1 VVVKNF
7 ELSGGLTA
15 MNKTKHRKLDR
26 VKGNVL
32 IVGVDVSKAKHVAG
46 MRLPSGMVLKT
57 LSFTNDLPGF
67 EKLRQEV
74 QRCCERYNLRGAI
87 LGIEPTGH
95 YWEALAYWWE
105 DQGGTVVLVNPMHT
119 KKTKELE
126 DNSPLKSDKKDG
138 IVIADLVSQGKYFE
152 CHLPRGVFAEL
163 RNLVFERERC
173 QNQRTQVINQ
183 LHQSVDR
190 LFPEIATEFSGI
202 RVKSYQ
208 RLLAKYPDPKELAA
222 VPVEK
227 LTKMLRKWSRGSLGE
242 EKAQRLTAV
251 AGRSVGVKEAASIIA
266 AEVKRLIGLLEWI
279 EKDSCKLE
287 EQIENCLERTPG
299 AAMLLSVPSFG
310 PITVAGILANTGNL
324 AEYEHPEEALKLA
337 GLNLFEI
344 SSGKHKGR
352 LRISKRGRAQLRK
365 ILFMAALRA
374 ARRDSPFRQ
383 YYQRL
388 LDRRLEKTAALV
400 ALMRKLLRISWSLVR
415 NSQMFDEQRLNQKQA
430 A

>member
-1 VVVKNF
+1 
-7 ELSGGLTA
+7 
-15 MNKTKHRKLDR
+15 
-26 VKGNVL
+26 
-32 IVGVDVSKAKHVAG
+32 
-46 MRLPSGMVLKT
+46 
-57 LSFTNDLPGF
+57 
-67 EKLRQEV
+67 
-74 QRCCERYNLRGAI
+74 
-87 LGIEPTGH
+87 
-95 YWEALAYWWE
+95 
-105 DQGGTVVLVNPMHT
+105 
-119 KKTKELE
+119 
-126 DNSPLKSDKKDG
+126 
-138 IVIADLVSQGKYFE
+138 
-152 CHLPRGVFAEL
+152 LPRGVFAEL
-163 RNLVFERERC
+163 RNLVFERDRC

-190 LFPEIATEFSGI
+190 LFPEIAAEFSGI
-202 RVKSYQ
+202 RVKTFQ
-208 RLLAKYPDPKELAA
+208 CLLRKYPDPKELAA
-222 VPVEK
+222 VPVGK
-227 LTKMLRKWSRGSLGE
+227 LTKMLRKWSRGSVGE
-242 EKAQRLTAV
+242 EKAHRLIAL

-266 AEVKRLIGLLEWI
+266 AEVKRLIRLLEWI
-279 EKDSCKLE
+279 EDDSFKLKA
-287 EQIENCLERTPG
+287 QIKQCLERTPG

-310 PITVAGILANTGNL
+310 AITVAGILVNTGNL

-388 LDRRLEKTAALV
+388 LDRGVEKTAALV

-415 NSQMFDEQRLNQKQA
+415 NSQMFDVQRLNATRAQKQA

>member
-1 VVVKNF
+1 
-7 ELSGGLTA
+7 

-32 IVGVDVSKAKHVAG
+32 IVGMDASKAKHDAA
-46 MRLPSGMVLKT
+46 MRLPGGVVLKS
-57 LSFTNDLPGF
+57 LSLTNDLAGF
-67 EKLRQEV
+67 EKLWQEV
-74 QRCCERYNLRGAI
+74 QRCCERYNIRGAI

-105 DQGGTVVLVNPMHT
+105 EQSGTVVLVNPMHT
-119 KKTKELE
+119 KKSKELE
-126 DNSPLKSDKKDG
+126 DNSPLKNDKKDG
-138 IVIADLVSQGKYFE
+138 IVVADLVSQGKYFE

-163 RNLVFERERC
+163 RNLVFERDRC

-190 LFPEIATEFSGI
+190 LFPEIAAEFSGI
-202 RVKSYQ
+202 RVKTYQ

-222 VPVEK
+222 VPLGK
-227 LTKMLRKWSRGSLGE
+227 LTKMIRKWSHGSLGE
-242 EKAQRLTAV
+242 EKAQRLIAL
-251 AGRSVGVKEAASIIA
+251 ASRSVGVKEAASIVA
-266 AEVKRLIGLLEWI
+266 AEVKRLIALLEWI
-279 EKDSCKLE
+279 ENDSSKLKAHM
-287 EQIENCLERTPG
+287 EQCLERTPG
-299 AAMLLSVPSFG
+299 AAMLLSVPTFG

-324 AEYEHPEEALKLA
+324 AEYEHPAEALKLA

-352 LRISKRGRAQLRK
+352 LRISKRGRAQLRN
-365 ILFMAALRA
+365 ILFMAALRV

-388 LDRRLEKTAALV
+388 LDRGVEKTAALV

-415 NSQMFDEQRLNQKQA
+415 NSQMFDVQRLNATQTQKQA

>member
-1 VVVKNF
+1 
-7 ELSGGLTA
+7 
-15 MNKTKHRKLDR
+15 MNKTKHRKLNR

-32 IVGVDVSKAKHVAG
+32 IVGVDASKSKHEAAI
-46 MRLPSGMVLKT
+46 RLPDGVVLKT
-57 LSFTNDLPGF
+57 ISFTNDLDGF
-67 EKLRQEV
+67 EKLEKEA
-74 QRCCERYNLRGAI
+74 QRCCERYNSRGVI

-105 DQGGTVVLVNPMHT
+105 EQSGTVVLVNPMHT
-119 KKTKELE
+119 KKSKELE
-126 DNSPLKSDKKDG
+126 DNSPLKSDKKDS
-138 IVIADLVSQGKYFE
+138 IVVADLVSQGKYFE

-163 RNLVFERERC
+163 RNLVNDRDRC

-202 RVKSYQ
+202 RVKTYQ
-208 RLLAKYPDPKELAA
+208 RLLRKYPDPKELAA
-222 VPVEK
+222 VPIEQ
-227 LTKMLRKWSRGSLGE
+227 LTKRLRKWSRGSLGE
-242 EKAQRLTAV
+242 EKAQRLIAL
-251 AGRSVGVKEAASIIA
+251 AGRSVGVKEAASTIA
-266 AEVKRLIGLLEWI
+266 TEVKRLIRQLEWI
-279 EKDSCKLE
+279 ENDSSKLKK
-287 EQIENCLERTPG
+287 QIEHCLERTPG
-299 AAMLLSVPSFG
+299 SAMLLSVPSFG
-310 PITVAGILANTGNL
+310 SITVAGILANTGNL

-352 LRISKRGRAQLRK
+352 LRISKRGRSQLRK

-388 LDRRLEKTAALV
+388 VDRRVEKTAALV

-415 NSQMFDEQRLNQKQA
+415 NNQIFDVQRLNGTQSEKQA

>member
-1 VVVKNF
+1 
-7 ELSGGLTA
+7 
-15 MNKTKHRKLDR
+15 MNKTKQRKLDR

-32 IVGVDVSKAKHVAG
+32 IVGVDASKSKHDAAV
-46 MRLPSGMVLKT
+46 RLPDGVVLKT
-57 LSFTNDLPGF
+57 FSFNNDLTGF
-67 EKLRQEV
+67 EKLAQEV
-74 QRCCERYNLRGAI
+74 LRCCERYDLRSAI

-105 DQGGTVVLVNPMHT
+105 EQSGTVVLVNPMHT
-119 KKTKELE
+119 KRAKELE
-126 DNSPLKSDKKDG
+126 DNSPLKNDKKDG
-138 IVIADLVSQGKYFE
+138 IVVADLVSQGKYFE

-163 RNLVFERERC
+163 RNLVFERDRC

-190 LFPEIATEFSGI
+190 LFPEIAAEFSGI
-202 RVKSYQ
+202 RVKTYQ
-208 RLLAKYPDPKELAA
+208 RLLRKYPEPKELAA
-222 VPVEK
+222 VPVGK

-242 EKAQRLTAV
+242 EKAQRLIAL

-266 AEVKRLIGLLEWI
+266 AEVKRLIALLEWI
-279 EKDSCKLE
+279 ESDSSKLKA
-287 EQIENCLERTPG
+287 QIEQCLVRTPG

-344 SSGKHKGR
+344 SSGKHRGR

-374 ARRDSPFRQ
+374 ARRDSLFRQ

-388 LDRRLEKTAALV
+388 LDRGVEKTVALV

-415 NSQMFDEQRLNQKQA
+415 NSQMFDPQRLNATQAQKQA

>member
-1 VVVKNF
+1 
-7 ELSGGLTA
+7 
-15 MNKTKHRKLDR
+15 MNKTKHRKLER

-32 IVGVDVSKAKHVAG
+32 IVGVDIAKSKHVAAI
-46 MRLPSGMVLKT
+46 RLPGGVVLKT
-57 LSFTNDLPGF
+57 LSFTNDLYGF
-67 EKLRQEV
+67 EKLAQEV
-74 QRCCERYNLRGAI
+74 KRCCERYNLRGAI

-105 DQGGTVVLVNPMHT
+105 DQSGIVALVNPMHT
-119 KKTKELE
+119 KRSKEME
-126 DNSPLKSDKKDG
+126 DNSPLKSDEKDA
-138 IVIADLVSQGKYFE
+138 IVIADLVSQVKYLE

-163 RNLVFERERC
+163 RNLVNERERC

-202 RVKSYQ
+202 RIKTCQ
-208 RLLAKYPDPKELAA
+208 RLLGKYPDPKELAE
-222 VPVEK
+222 VPLGK

-242 EKAQRLTAV
+242 EKAQRLIAL
-251 AGRSVGVKEAASIIA
+251 AGRSVGVKEAASTIA
-266 AEVKRLIGLLEWI
+266 EEVKRLIGQLEWI
-279 EKDSCKLE
+279 ENDSSKLKA
-287 EQIENCLERTPG
+287 QINQCLERTPG

-310 PITVAGILANTGNL
+310 PITVAAILANTGNL

-365 ILFMAALRA
+365 FLFMAGLRA

-388 LDRRLEKTAALV
+388 LDRGVEKTAALV

-415 NSQMFDEQRLNQKQA
+415 NSQMFDVQRLNATQAQKQA